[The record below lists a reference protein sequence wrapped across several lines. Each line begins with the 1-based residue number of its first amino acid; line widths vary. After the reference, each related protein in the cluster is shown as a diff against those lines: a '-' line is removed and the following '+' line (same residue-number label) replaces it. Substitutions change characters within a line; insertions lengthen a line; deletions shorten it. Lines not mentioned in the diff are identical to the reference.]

1 MSIYDECSVSASGSE
16 ETRLLGH
23 QLALSL
29 YSKDL
34 MILLTGE
41 LGAGKT
47 TFAQGF
53 ATGMGVQ
60 DRVVSPTYALEQRY
74 SAFTHI
80 DLYRLTREQA
90 QTFLRQLESGGI
102 TLIEW
107 ADRVDPGNADPH
119 IHIAID
125 EMNGGRTISIRFL
138 DEAVPDDAEID
149 RWVREVRMPK
159 HIQAHSEKV
168 AEVADKLAQH
178 LLRKNVPLRPQALH
192 AAARAHDLL
201 RFVDFKTWNGDE
213 TYAKTSDA
221 DQKIWKSLKETYG
234 TPHEEAAGKFLDERG
249 YSIIG
254 KIVRCHRGMDK
265 NGSISATTIEQKLLA
280 YADKRV
286 AFDKAVTLDER
297 FGDFVKRYGNGRK
310 SDHHEL
316 WLSVMKTME
325 KDLFPE
331 GPPRLDN
338 K

>member
-1 MSIYDECSVSASGSE
+1 MSIYSECTVSASTSE
-16 ETRLLGH
+16 ETRILGR
-23 QLALSL
+23 QLASSL
-29 YSKDL
+29 YSSNL
-34 MILLTGE
+34 TIFLTGE

-53 ATGMGVQ
+53 AAGMGVL

-90 QTFLRQLESGGI
+90 QTFLGQLETGGI
-102 TLIEW
+102 KLIEW
-107 ADRVDPGNADPH
+107 ADRVDLKNADPH
-119 IHIAID
+119 IHISIGETNA
-125 EMNGGRTISIRFL
+125 GRKISIRFH
-138 DEAVPDDAEID
+138 DEAVPDDTEID
-149 RWVREVRMPK
+149 DWIREVRMPK

-168 AEVADKLAQH
+168 TEVTDALALN
-178 LLRKNVPLRPQALH
+178 LLGKQVPLRPQALH
-192 AAARAHDLL
+192 AAARVHDLL

-221 DQKIWKSLKETYG
+221 DQEIWKSLKHAYG
-234 TPHEEAAGKFLDERG
+234 TPHEDAAEKFLEERG
-249 YSIIG
+249 YGIIG

-265 NGSISATTIEQKLLA
+265 DGSVSVATIEQKLLA

-286 AFDKAVTLDER
+286 AFDRVVTLNER
-297 FGDFVKRYGNGRK
+297 FEDFVKRYGNGRK

-325 KDLFPE
+325 KDLFPD
-331 GPPRLDN
+331 GPPAL
-338 K
+338 

>member
-1 MSIYDECSVSASGSE
+1 MSICSECTISASGSE
-16 ETRLLGH
+16 ETRFLGR

-29 YSKDL
+29 YRNDVT
-34 MILLTGE
+34 ILLTGE

-53 ATGMGVQ
+53 ADGMGVQ

-74 SAFTHI
+74 SEFTHI
-80 DLYRLTREQA
+80 DLYRLTKEQA
-90 QTFLRQLESGGI
+90 QTFLDQLEIGGI
-102 TLIEW
+102 KLIEW
-107 ADRVDPGNADPH
+107 ANRVDLRNADPH

-125 EMNGGRTISIRFL
+125 EMNGGRRISIRFL

-149 RWVREVRMPK
+149 DWIHEVRMPK

-168 AEVADKLAQH
+168 TEVADALALQ
-178 LLRKNVPLRPQALH
+178 LLRKQVPLRPQALH
-192 AAARAHDLL
+192 AAARVHDLL

-221 DQKIWKSLKETYG
+221 DQEIWKSLKNTYG
-234 TPHEEAAGKFLDERG
+234 TPHEDAAGKFLVEKG
-249 YSIIG
+249 YGIIG

-265 NGSISATTIEQKLLA
+265 DGSASATTIEQKLLA

-286 AFDKAVTLDER
+286 AFDRVVTLDQR
-297 FGDFVKRYGNGRK
+297 FEDFVERYGNGRK

-325 KDLFPE
+325 KDLFPD
-331 GPPRLDN
+331 GPPTL
-338 K
+338 